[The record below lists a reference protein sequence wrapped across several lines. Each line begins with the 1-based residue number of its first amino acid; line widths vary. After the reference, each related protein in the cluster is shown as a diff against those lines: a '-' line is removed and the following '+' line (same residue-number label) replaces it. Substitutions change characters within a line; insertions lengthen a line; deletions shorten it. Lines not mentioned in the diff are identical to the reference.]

1 MIIEKYTITQLVEV
15 EELDQTVRG
24 DGGFGSTGVKAFG
37 EESLS
42 KKRVFND
49 ITKSTIDNN

>member
-24 DGGFGSTGVKAFG
+24 DGGFGSTGVKTFG